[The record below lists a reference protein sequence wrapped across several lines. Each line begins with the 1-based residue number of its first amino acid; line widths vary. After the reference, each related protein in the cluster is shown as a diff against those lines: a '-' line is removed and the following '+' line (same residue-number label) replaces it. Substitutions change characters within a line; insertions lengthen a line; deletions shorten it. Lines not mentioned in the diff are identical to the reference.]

1 MALTGP
7 EALAADHVLDG
18 FDSGQ
23 PTLDAWLISH
33 ALKNEREGGSRTCV
47 VCDRGV
53 VVAYY
58 CLSTGSVA
66 RKDSPGR
73 VRRNMPDPIPVMLVG
88 RLAVDRTHQ
97 GQGMARALMRDAI
110 LRTMKAAE
118 IVGVRALLVHAL
130 DEGAAK
136 FYRHLGLL
144 PSPLDPLVLALPL
157 SAARKTLDLQG
168 SDQPQ

>member
-7 EALAADHVLDG
+7 EPLAADHVLDG

-23 PTLDAWLISH
+23 PTLDTWLISR
-33 ALKNEREGGSRTCV
+33 ALRNEREGGSRTYV
-47 VCDRGV
+47 VCDHGV

-97 GQGMARALMRDAI
+97 GQGIARALMRDAI

-130 DEGAAK
+130 DEAAAK
-136 FYRHLGLL
+136 FYRHLGFL
-144 PSPLDPLVLALPL
+144 PSPLDPLMLALPL
-157 SAARKTLDLQG
+157 SAARKTLDL
-168 SDQPQ
+168 

>member
-1 MALTGP
+1 MELTGP
-7 EALAADHVLDG
+7 EPLAADHVLDG
-18 FDSGQ
+18 FHSGQ

-33 ALKNEREGGSRTCV
+33 ALKNEREGGSRTYV

-130 DEGAAK
+130 DEEAAK
-136 FYRHLGLL
+136 FYRHLGFM

-157 SAARKTLDLQG
+157 SAARKTLDL
-168 SDQPQ
+168 

>member
-7 EALAADHVLDG
+7 EPLAADHVLDG

-33 ALKNEREGGSRTCV
+33 ALKNEREGGSRTYV

-58 CLSTGSVA
+58 CLSTGSVS

-88 RLAVDRTHQ
+88 RLAVDKTHQ

-130 DEGAAK
+130 DEEAAN
-136 FYRHLGLL
+136 FYRHLGFM

-157 SAARKTLDLQG
+157 SAARKTLDL
-168 SDQPQ
+168 

>member
-7 EALAADHVLDG
+7 EPLAADHVLDG
-18 FDSGQ
+18 LDSGQ

-33 ALKNEREGGSRTCV
+33 ALKNEREGGSRTYV

-73 VRRNMPDPIPVMLVG
+73 IRRNMPDPIPVMLVG

-130 DEGAAK
+130 DEEAAK
-136 FYRHLGLL
+136 FYRHLGFM

-157 SAARKTLDLQG
+157 SAARKTLDL
-168 SDQPQ
+168 

>member
-7 EALAADHVLDG
+7 EPLAADHVLDG

-33 ALKNEREGGSRTCV
+33 ALKNEREGGSRSYV

-73 VRRNMPDPIPVMLVG
+73 IRRNMPDPIPVMLVG
-88 RLAVDRTHQ
+88 RLAVDRTCQ
-97 GQGMARALMRDAI
+97 GQGIARGLMRDAI
-110 LRTMKAAE
+110 LRTLKAAE

-130 DEGAAK
+130 DEEAAK
-136 FYRHLGLL
+136 FYRHLGFM
-144 PSPLDPLVLALPL
+144 PSPLDPLILALPL
-157 SAARKTLDLQG
+157 SAARKTLDL
-168 SDQPQ
+168 